1 MGSSMPKNI
10 VKAGGGSLFSQAFY
24 NLGFYSCTEHRALGL
39 ADLEVT
45 AFLKNASKEKTNK
58 TRKKVVKLS
67 DFEEDENKNKRSFPF
82 DLEAGIW
89 VIEVKATKRSFAA
102 YRGNVIIQF

>member
-1 MGSSMPKNI
+1 M
-10 VKAGGGSLFSQAFY
+10 
-24 NLGFYSCTEHRALGL
+24 
-39 ADLEVT
+39 T
-45 AFLKNASKEKTNK
+45 AFLKNVSKENTNK

-67 DFEEDENKNKRSFPF
+67 DFEDDENKNKRSFPF

-102 YRGNVIIQF
+102 YRGNEMITF

>member
-1 MGSSMPKNI
+1 M
-10 VKAGGGSLFSQAFY
+10 
-24 NLGFYSCTEHRALGL
+24 
-39 ADLEVT
+39 T
-45 AFLKNASKEKTNK
+45 AFLKNVSKENPNK

-67 DFEEDENKNKRSFPF
+67 DFEDDENKNKRSFPF

-102 YRGNVIIQF
+102 YRGNEMITF

>member
-1 MGSSMPKNI
+1 M
-10 VKAGGGSLFSQAFY
+10 
-24 NLGFYSCTEHRALGL
+24 T
-39 ADLEVT
+39 T
-45 AFLKNASKEKTNK
+45 FLKNASKENTNK

-67 DFEEDENKNKRSFPF
+67 DFEDDENKNKRSFPF

-102 YRGNVIIQF
+102 YRGNEMITF